1 MVVYEVV
8 GWVGAVTVLAAY
20 WLVTRSGTSV
30 LYHTLNII
38 GAGGLLANALYHG
51 AFPSTTVNVVWI
63 GIALWGLA
71 VSSRRRNLLRGVHGG

>member
-1 MVVYEVV
+1 MLAYEVV
-8 GWVGAVTVLAAY
+8 GWIGAVTVLAAY

-30 LYHTLNII
+30 LYHALNVI

-63 GIALWGLA
+63 GIALWGIGVTA
-71 VSSRRRNLLRGVHGG
+71 RKRGVERGIRGA